1 MSSFEINNFK
11 IKNKQWYSDKIVLC
25 VNRFY
30 YCREIDHKGFFEK
43 SGNHSRYETFCVCKH
58 AQKQNF
64 FIKIINIVILVKV
77 LGVLYLDLTYTIS
90 GNTNM
95 VPQNYPVEQIVQL
108 CLLDKELPHF
118 VAQIETILK
127 QYQKPQ
133 DEK

>member
-1 MSSFEINNFK
+1 M
-11 IKNKQWYSDKIVLC
+11 
-25 VNRFY
+25 NRFY
-30 YCREIDHKGFFEK
+30 YCREIDHKGFFE
-43 SGNHSRYETFCVCKH
+43 NQETTAAMNYFETT
-58 AQKQNF
+58 AAMNYF
-64 FIKIINIVILVKV
+64 AFISMRRNWKCFTKIINIVILLKI

-133 DEK
+133 DEKWLI